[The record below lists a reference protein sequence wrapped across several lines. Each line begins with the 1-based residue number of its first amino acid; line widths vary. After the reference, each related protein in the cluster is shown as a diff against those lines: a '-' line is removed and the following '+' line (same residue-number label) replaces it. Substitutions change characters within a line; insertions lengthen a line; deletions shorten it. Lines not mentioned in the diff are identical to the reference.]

1 MFTYPGV
8 DQPVQTSTDSHVPLV
23 PRIVQDVASTTP
35 IGVSK
40 DVVRSESFILI
51 LIFLLEI
58 SRPLKIRDISTEFL
72 RIDKLEWLDLYR
84 VVPAIVAST
93 YLPNSSLFAR

>member
-58 SRPLKIRDISTEFL
+58 SRPLKIRDISTEFSEN
-72 RIDKLEWLDLYR
+72 RQVGMARFISSGTSHCCFDL
-84 VVPAIVAST
+84 PS
-93 YLPNSSLFAR
+93 